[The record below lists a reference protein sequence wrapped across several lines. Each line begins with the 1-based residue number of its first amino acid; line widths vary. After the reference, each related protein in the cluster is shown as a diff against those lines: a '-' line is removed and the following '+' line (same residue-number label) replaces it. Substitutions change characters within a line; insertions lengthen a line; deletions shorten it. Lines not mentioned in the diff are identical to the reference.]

1 MFQEKNAIDITK
13 KKRTHWNTAFR
24 MTPGDSRI
32 IEMKIKT
39 NYGNKTRGKK

>member
-1 MFQEKNAIDITK
+1 MSQKNAMNFTK
-13 KKRTHWNTAFR
+13 KKRAPWNTAFR

-32 IEMKIKT
+32 IEIKIKT